1 VNTRCAVT
9 NGIPTGSFF
18 RVLRPMTHDEKRDLI
33 ERYIDSYNAFDV
45 DGMIETLHPDVE
57 FTNVSGEE
65 VSAAASGTEEFRAMA
80 EKAAQIFASREQ
92 TITSM
97 EAEEGGA
104 ITIEVTYEGTLAQDL
119 PGGIEAGQEV
129 ELEGRSTFD
138 FDDGKIARIVDHS

>member
-1 VNTRCAVT
+1 
-9 NGIPTGSFF
+9 
-18 RVLRPMTHDEKRDLI
+18 
-33 ERYIDSYNAFDV
+33 
-45 DGMIETLHPDVE
+45 
-57 FTNVSGEE
+57 
-65 VSAAASGTEEFRAMA
+65 MA

-97 EAEEGGA
+97 EVEEGGA